1 MACMHVLVCV
11 RSVCV
16 IARWA
21 EPTVATSPRPGLVLS
36 RLLGRSPLPRG
47 ECKRRGSR
55 VEDGI
60 RADAACCV
68 CVYACVRA
76 SVCVACLYVCVCAV
90 YVRACVCSCVCV
102 CAFLMRSRLYVLVCV
117 RSARA

>member
-47 ECKRRGSR
+47 EIKRRAPR
-55 VEDGI
+55 EEDGVSLQPEHEHAHTHTLV
-60 RADAACCV
+60 ADKSMGLKGRKITLANKDI
-68 CVYACVRA
+68 
-76 SVCVACLYVCVCAV
+76 S
-90 YVRACVCSCVCV
+90 
-102 CAFLMRSRLYVLVCV
+102 FLRP
-117 RSARA
+117 

>member
-47 ECKRRGSR
+47 ESKRRAPR
-55 VEDGI
+55 EEDGVSLQPEHEHAHTHTLVVDTSI
-60 RADAACCV
+60 K
-68 CVYACVRA
+68 
-76 SVCVACLYVCVCAV
+76 LKNNHAV
-90 YVRACVCSCVCV
+90 
-102 CAFLMRSRLYVLVCV
+102 
-117 RSARA
+117 

>member
-16 IARWA
+16 IARRA

-60 RADAACCV
+60 RADAAWCV
-68 CVYACVRA
+68 CVC
-76 SVCVACLYVCVCAV
+76 
-90 YVRACVCSCVCV
+90 VRACVRLCVLHVCMCVCVLCTCVRVAVRVCVCV
-102 CAFLMRSRLYVLVCV
+102 CVCV
-117 RSARA
+117 SF